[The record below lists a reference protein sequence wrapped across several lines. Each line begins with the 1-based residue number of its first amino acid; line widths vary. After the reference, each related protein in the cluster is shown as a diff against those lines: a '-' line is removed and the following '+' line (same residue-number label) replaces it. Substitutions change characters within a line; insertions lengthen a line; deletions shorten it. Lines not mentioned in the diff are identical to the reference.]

1 MDLLCTLRCSV
12 VKTMSCMACHG
23 NYKFLVHT
31 HLKPFQRVAKPVDVP
46 IVCSTPEEEETAQLD
61 AGATASAAD
70 AT

>member
-1 MDLLCTLRCSV
+1 
-12 VKTMSCMACHG
+12 MSCMACHG